1 MLIHFC
7 YYNYVFIGIDVS
19 KYRFGEAKEMDTSKI
34 HTSGILKKG
43 EDIIEYVLGSMKR
56 QSYDVVKGSIVQG
69 SLLLTN
75 KRLLFLEKPGF
86 FSKGLNVMFSCSL
99 GDIVSVSPSGV
110 LGKKLTVNVKSVTS
124 ILQNIFSC
132 KNSELFA
139 QKLVGAKD
147 SFVEEKTIEAK
158 RVIIEE
164 GNKDDAMEILKKRL
178 ARGEITLEEFH
189 QKVQRT

>member
-1 MLIHFC
+1 
-7 YYNYVFIGIDVS
+7 
-19 KYRFGEAKEMDTSKI
+19 MDTSKI

-43 EDIIEYVLGSMKR
+43 EDIVYYVLGSMKR
-56 QSYDVVKGSIVQG
+56 QSYDVVKGSVVQG

-86 FSKGLNVMFSCSL
+86 FSKGLNVVFSCSL

-110 LGKKLTVNVKSVTS
+110 LGKKLTVNVKSGTL
-124 ILQNIFSC
+124 IITNIFSC
-132 KNSELFA
+132 KNSELFG
-139 QKLVGAKD
+139 KRLVGAKD
-147 SFVEEKTIEAK
+147 EFVEEKTIEAK

-164 GNKDDAMEILKKRL
+164 GKKDDAMEILKKRL